1 MFNFESLKKSISEI
15 TTEKGRLTKRLE
27 KLKQEREE
35 ILSAPLC
42 DDEVIAALCADVDRL
57 AGTYDIEVAWSDIR
71 NKPNADRQFPFRFLH
86 AGPYGG
92 SDVTLVREEAVA
104 FWFGD
109 HLKER
114 ITEAVRAKKF
124 TVPGGLPLSE
134 REAAVTK
141 IDREI
146 DEVEANLRRLDNE
159 AKSAGITL

>member
-1 MFNFESLKKSISEI
+1 MFNFESLKQSISQI
-15 TTEKGRLTKRLE
+15 TTERGRLTKRLE

-35 ILSAPLC
+35 ILSAPMC
-42 DDEVIAALCADVDRL
+42 DDDLIAALCADVDRL

-71 NKPNADRQFPFRFLH
+71 NKPNSERQFPFLFLH

-92 SDVTLVREEAVA
+92 SDTKIVREEAVA

-134 REAAVTK
+134 REAALTK

-146 DEVEANLRRLDNE
+146 DEVEANLRKLDTE
-159 AKSAGITL
+159 AKQAGISL